1 MKFFSLI
8 FLMLLIG
15 CEPKETKPEL
25 DFVKIDMDP
34 YLGKCPVNIYIDF
47 KNRTLVFS
55 ELQYM
60 AVFEK
65 ECDTAY
71 TYESTEKS
79 VDFLRINLNDEEY
92 HLLKSEFNNNFL
104 ESIKKNNQSLLDNPK
119 KYDGIRF
126 DGIVFELDIV
136 KDNQVFST
144 DNYLILEKEDHF
156 KILEVLKVVKK
167 HTKSKDNKE
176 YINYLSFYLE

>member
-1 MKFFSLI
+1 MKFLSLI
-8 FLMLLIG
+8 FLTLLIS
-15 CEPKETKPEL
+15 CQPKEDKPEL

-34 YLGKCPVNIYIDF
+34 YLGKCPINIYIDF
-47 KNRTLVFS
+47 KNRTLVFG

-65 ECDTAY
+65 ECDTVY
-71 TYESTEKS
+71 TYQSTGRS

-119 KYDGIRF
+119 KYEGIRF
-126 DGIVFELDIV
+126 DGIVFELDII
-136 KDNQVFST
+136 KDDKAFST

-167 HTKSKDNKE
+167 HTKSTNNKE
-176 YINYLSFYLE
+176 YIDYLSFYLE